1 MNTKVLDNITKLISG
16 KDARVYITLKG
27 KSYLLYEA
35 NAFNAGLNPS
45 NQDVQTL
52 GSHIVGA
59 LPTGYSVTASVSEY
73 VYRDDVTI
81 GPILEA
87 IKAGA
92 PIVFDIQ
99 TVLDRTMI
107 DGQEQRFTFRN
118 CVPDGTIDV
127 VKIAMGEISSR
138 DLSFRVNAVPE
149 VIKLFKAK

>member
-1 MNTKVLDNITKLISG
+1 MNTTVLDNMTKLVSG
-16 KDARVYITLKG
+16 KDARVYITIKG
-27 KSYLLYEA
+27 VPYLLYEA
-35 NAFNAGLNPS
+35 SAFNAGLNPS

-87 IKAGA
+87 IKNGE

-99 TVLDRTMI
+99 TVLDRTLI

-118 CVPDGTIDV
+118 CVPDGTIDII
-127 VKIAMGEISSR
+127 KIAMGEVSSR
-138 DLSFRVNAVPE
+138 DLAFRVNAVPE
-149 VIKLFKAK
+149 VVKLFTAA